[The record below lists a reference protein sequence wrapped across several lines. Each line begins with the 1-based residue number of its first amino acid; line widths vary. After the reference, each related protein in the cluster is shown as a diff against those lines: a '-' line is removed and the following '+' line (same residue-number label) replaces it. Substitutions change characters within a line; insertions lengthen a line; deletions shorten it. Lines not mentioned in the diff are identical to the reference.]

1 MVNILLENT
10 EVKTRGNIQRDF
22 QTHMGYNEFV
32 YKNDELS
39 YQTRWYKKSNSS
51 KRKKNGAE
59 ISKRRL
65 RRDI

>member
-39 YQTRWYKKSNSS
+39 YQTR
-51 KRKKNGAE
+51 
-59 ISKRRL
+59 
-65 RRDI
+65 